1 MEAAAAAAI
10 HNIYYYYY
18 YILPMSYAVVTLRK
32 VAE

>member
-1 MEAAAAAAI
+1 MEAAAAAAAI
-10 HNIYYYYY
+10 HNIYYYY